1 MRFQGVVM
9 DTDLMLV
16 IGIVVC
22 VLAIPS
28 LLAAFSES
36 RAPRA
41 GSIMVL
47 IGGVLVVVALTQK
60 PSGYTFA
67 EIPDVFVHVIG
78 RFLR

>member
-1 MRFQGVVM
+1 M

-16 IGIVVC
+16 RGLVIS

-41 GSIMVL
+41 GAIMVL

-67 EIPDVFVHVIG
+67 EVPEVVFSVIG
-78 RFLR
+78 RFIN

>member
-1 MRFQGVVM
+1 M

-16 IGIVVC
+16 LGLAVSVR
-22 VLAIPS
+22 AIPS
-28 LLAAFSES
+28 LLSAFAES

-41 GSIMVL
+41 GAIMVL

-67 EIPDVFVHVIG
+67 EIPEVVLSVIG
-78 RFLR
+78 RFIN

>member
-1 MRFQGVVM
+1 M

-16 IGIVVC
+16 LGLVIS

-41 GSIMVL
+41 GAIMVL

-67 EIPDVFVHVIG
+67 EVPEVVSSVIG
-78 RFLR
+78 RLIN

>member
-1 MRFQGVVM
+1 M

-16 IGIVVC
+16 LGLFIS

-41 GSIMVL
+41 GAIMVL

-67 EIPDVFVHVIG
+67 EVPEVVFSVIG
-78 RFLR
+78 RFIN

>member
-1 MRFQGVVM
+1 M

-16 IGIVVC
+16 LGLVIS

-41 GSIMVL
+41 GAIMVL

-67 EIPDVFVHVIG
+67 DIPEVVFSVIG
-78 RFLR
+78 RFIN